1 MILKHAN
8 GTLAWLQSRRQNP
21 TAMKNMYHQQQTMMR
36 KWRMRKKGATTTRKE
51 KSLNNLS
58 IFNSR
63 SGAINPF
70 YRWKRCFWGLDEAA
84 TKKTPG
90 FLAGDA
96 QRSEDAQTIAAR
108 AVLAALPLEG
118 ETGTAECYG
127 CRMSLPEAEG
137 KEQGT
142 CRLRHSR
149 TWCHC
154 LCAGALPGLLS
165 LFLWVWNFGCWGN
178 FLGYVRFHFPPWC
191 PTCQV
196 FFMSIYSALLT
207 S

>member
-1 MILKHAN
+1 MFLRVGRGGH
-8 GTLAWLQSRRQNP
+8 
-21 TAMKNMYHQQQTMMR
+21 
-36 KWRMRKKGATTTRKE
+36 
-51 KSLNNLS
+51 
-58 IFNSR
+58 
-63 SGAINPF
+63 
-70 YRWKRCFWGLDEAA
+70 
-84 TKKTPG
+84 KKTPG

-149 TWCHC
+149 T
-154 LCAGALPGLLS
+154 
-165 LFLWVWNFGCWGN
+165 
-178 FLGYVRFHFPPWC
+178 
-191 PTCQV
+191 
-196 FFMSIYSALLT
+196 
-207 S
+207 